1 MSKKS
6 KLIIVA
12 AIIAGI
18 GLMVLD
24 AKVGESQ
31 CGEGQY
37 NQTTGECKEAK

>member
-6 KLIIVA
+6 KLIIIA

-31 CGEGQY
+31 CGDGQY
-37 NQTTGECKEAK
+37 NQTTGECKEGK

>member
-6 KLIIVA
+6 KLIIIA

-24 AKVGESQ
+24 AKAGESQ

-37 NQTTGECKEAK
+37 NQTTGECKEGK